1 MDGWILETLV
11 AKISNVWYQW
21 TPTAHEQI
29 LAIFLIWSRIQ
40 DCGLLNLF
48 LHKVGFLS

>member
-1 MDGWILETLV
+1 MDGWILV

-29 LAIFLIWSRIQ
+29 L
-40 DCGLLNLF
+40 GNLPDM
-48 LHKVGFLS
+48 V